1 MAPVYHMKKHEGTV
15 YSVQFSPHNQHIF
28 ASGGSDKVIKLWDVR
43 NLSESLYDFIEPS
56 CQ

>member
-1 MAPVYHMKKHEGTV
+1 MKKHEGTV